1 MSFIQDKALLIIGVL
16 LVLIVI
22 EGLIIYV
29 QYKNRSK
36 SRKKSKGGSSGSI
49 YKEKY
54 EKTREERE
62 ELRSKV
68 DQLNK
73 AYKKKE
79 KECADLTVKY
89 QRNKDDYGKV
99 IIENQQLSLA
109 LENIKVENVG
119 LERKVGELT
128 RKNAELNKLLENAP
142 TPNETEAAS
151 TVSQIPIITESES
164 KSEPSDKVSPNS
176 SMPITEDV
184 STAVAEQEQKTSK
197 EELKIESS
205 KEEQTN
211 ESSKEESKEEVPKD
225 DPKVETQKEKV
236 MYASFP
242 RSAGSSNYFSDLSE
256 NLADDS
262 FFELRISIASGK
274 ATFKPLDFMKIRN
287 YDPAMSAML
296 TEGVKPNVAS
306 AVVGIEPGKAHVEGK
321 DWIIDKLA
329 KIKLA

>member
-151 TVSQIPIITESES
+151 TVSQIPIITESKS

-184 STAVAEQEQKTSK
+184 STAVAEQEQKT
-197 EELKIESS
+197 S

-321 DWIIDKLA
+321 DWIIDNLA